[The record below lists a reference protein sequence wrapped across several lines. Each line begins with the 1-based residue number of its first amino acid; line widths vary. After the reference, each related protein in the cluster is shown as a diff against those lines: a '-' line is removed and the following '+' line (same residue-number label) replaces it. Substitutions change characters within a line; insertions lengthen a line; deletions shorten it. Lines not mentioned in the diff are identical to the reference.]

1 MTYLLK
7 KRRAEK
13 QLFTEA
19 QKGKSSLPKK
29 ATRLKKDAYSRLQG
43 LLLQKERMKSV

>member
-13 QLFTEA
+13 QLFAKA
-19 QKGKSSLPKK
+19 QKGKRHPARRK
-29 ATRLKKDAYSRLQG
+29 APWLKKDAYSRLQG
-43 LLLQKERMKSV
+43 CCRRKG